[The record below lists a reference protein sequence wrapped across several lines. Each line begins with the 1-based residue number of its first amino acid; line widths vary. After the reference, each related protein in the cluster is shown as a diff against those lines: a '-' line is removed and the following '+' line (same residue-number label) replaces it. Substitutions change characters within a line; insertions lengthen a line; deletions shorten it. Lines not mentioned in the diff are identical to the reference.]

1 VPLLRTHHHSPV
13 MVSAQIAVA
22 MVCES
27 HCLGVRAL
35 PYCISSRYAMKSPGG
50 NRGLSSEQIRIL
62 CSPSRFCCL
71 FFSDELMAAGD
82 GGGNLAISDLRLAL

>member
-1 VPLLRTHHHSPV
+1 MVP
-13 MVSAQIAVA
+13 AQIAVA

-35 PYCISSRYAMKSPGG
+35 PYCISSRCAMKSPGG
-50 NRGLSSEQIRIL
+50 EPGPISEQIRVL
-62 CSPSRFCCL
+62 CGPAGLCCL
-71 FFSDELMAAGD
+71 LLSDQLIAAGD